1 MSQSFTMVAARV
13 LVGCCVLIAAV
24 VVRPSAQAPQAS
36 PTYTAEQA
44 AAGRAAYQQSCASC
58 HGQNLDDG
66 QFAGPLKGDAFRQQ
80 WGGRGVDALHTFM
93 SAQMPPASPG
103 SLGDA
108 GYAQVIAYLLQ
119 QNGVSP
125 GTQALPA
132 DPAAL
137 RAMVFPAAPAGPG
150 GGVTA
155 GVVLPRAPARANP
168 LDRITPVTD
177 ETLIKPAEGDWLNW
191 RRTYD
196 AHGFSPLKQIT
207 KANVGQLRAAWT
219 WSLPNG
225 PNEGTPLV
233 HDGVIFV
240 HAYGD
245 RVQALDAVTG
255 DLLWQYARRLPRGTG
270 ATWKRN
276 MSLYGDRLYV
286 PTSDTHVV
294 ALDVKTGAV
303 AWDVAIGDASKGFGL
318 TGGTLV
324 ARGVVMTGT
333 NGGGPGGNY
342 IVGLDAKTGAERWRF
357 YTLARPGEPGD
368 SWNGLP
374 LDKRNGGS
382 VWVAGTYDPVL
393 NIALF
398 GPAPTYDTGPLRN
411 PVAGQ
416 SNDALYTDATIA
428 LNPETGKLVWHYQH
442 LKNDQWDFDWA
453 FERTLVRLPVGGAM
467 KTVAVTGGKQMVFDA
482 LEADGGRY
490 LWSFDLGL
498 QNAITAIDPKT
509 GAKTIDPKLV
519 PGDGDTKMVCPHAGG
534 GRSWLPTSYDAG
546 SKLLFIPMV
555 ESCMSLTPVATGE
568 RGGLSTGVRFSL
580 RPRPDSDGNYGR
592 LQAMNLETRKPAWT
606 VRQRAPQTTGILAT
620 AGGVIFAGSFDR
632 VFSAYDSATG
642 KPLWKTR
649 LNDVPNAAPVTFTAQ
664 GRQFVALTVGNGG
677 PQAATFPNLV
687 PEIASPSP
695 GAALWVFELGPSA
708 R

>member
-1 MSQSFTMVAARV
+1 MTYRFATIAARV
-13 LVGCCVLIAAV
+13 LAGCCALLAAV
-24 VVRPSAQAPQAS
+24 TVRPSAQAPLVS

-44 AAGRAAYQQSCASC
+44 SAGRAVYAQSCASC

-66 QFAGPLKGDAFRQQ
+66 QFASPLKGEAFRQK
-80 WGGRGVDALHTFM
+80 WGGRGVEALHAYM

-108 GYAQVIAYLLQ
+108 GYVQLAAYLLQ
-119 QNGVSP
+119 QNGVSA
-125 GTQALPA
+125 GTQPLPS

-137 RAMVFPAAPAGPG
+137 RTMVFPGAPPGPG

-155 GVVLPRAPARANP
+155 GVALPRAPARANP
-168 LDRITPVTD
+168 LDRITPVSD
-177 ETLIKPAEGDWLNW
+177 EMLIRPPDGDWLNW

-219 WSLPNG
+219 WSLAAG

-240 HAYGD
+240 HAFGD
-245 RVQALDAVTG
+245 RVQALDAATG
-255 DLLWQYARRLPRGTG
+255 DLLWTYARRLPRG
-270 ATWKRN
+270 AAVTWKRN

-286 PTSDTHVV
+286 PTSDAHIV
-294 ALDVKTGAV
+294 ALDVKTGTV
-303 AWDVAIGDASKGFGL
+303 AWDVSIGDTAKGIGL

-324 ARGVVMTGT
+324 ARGVVMVGT
-333 NGGGPGGNY
+333 NGNAAGGNY

-357 YTLARPGEPGD
+357 YTIARPGEPGD

-374 LDKRNGGS
+374 LDTRNGGS
-382 VWVAGTYDPVL
+382 VWVAGTYDPAL
-393 NIALF
+393 NVALF

-411 PVAGQ
+411 LVAGA
-416 SNDALYTDATIA
+416 SNDALYTNATIA
-428 LNPETGKLVWHYQH
+428 LTPETGKLVWHYQH

-453 FERTLVRLPVGGAM
+453 FERTLVQLSIGGVTR
-467 KTVAVTGGKQMVFDA
+467 TVSVTGGKQMIFDA
-482 LEADGGRY
+482 LDATDGRY

-498 QNAITAIDPKT
+498 QNVITAIDPKT
-509 GAKTIDPKLV
+509 GAKTIDAALV
-519 PGDGDTKMVCPHAGG
+519 PGDGTTKMVCPHAGG
-534 GRSWLPTSYDAG
+534 GRSWLPTSYDAT
-546 SKLLFIPMV
+546 SKLLFVPMV
-555 ESCMSLTPVATGE
+555 ESCMNLTPVAAGE

-620 AGGVIFAGSFDR
+620 AGGVVFAGAFDR
-632 VFSAYDSATG
+632 TFSAYDAATG
-642 KPLWKTR
+642 KQLWKTR

-687 PEIASPSP
+687 PEIVSPSN
-695 GAALWVFELGPSA
+695 GAALWVFELA
-708 R
+708 K

>member
-1 MSQSFTMVAARV
+1 MRLPFTTTARRV
-13 LVGCCVLIAAV
+13 LLACCALSTVI
-24 VVRPSAQAPQAS
+24 VVRPLAQAPQAS

-44 AAGRAAYQQSCASC
+44 AAGRAAYAQSCASC

-66 QFAGPLKGDAFRQQ
+66 QFASPLKGDAFRQK
-80 WGGRGVDALHTFM
+80 WGGRGVDALYAYM

-108 GYAQVIAYLLQ
+108 GYAQLIAYLLQ
-119 QNGVSP
+119 QNGLSA
-125 GTQALPA
+125 GTQPLPTE
-132 DPAAL
+132 PAAL

-155 GVVLPRAPARANP
+155 GVALPPGPARANP

-177 ETLIKPAEGDWLNW
+177 EMLIKPAEGDWLNW

-207 KANVGQLRAAWT
+207 KANVGQLRSAWT
-219 WSLPNG
+219 WTLPNG

-240 HAYGD
+240 HAFGD
-245 RVQALDAVTG
+245 RVQALDAITG
-255 DLLWQYARRLPRGTG
+255 DLLWTYARRLPRGTG
-270 ATWKRN
+270 PTWKRN

-286 PTSDTHVV
+286 PTSDAHIV

-303 AWDVAIGDASKGFGL
+303 AWDVAIGDTTKGVGL

-324 ARGVVMTGT
+324 ARGVVMSGT
-333 NGGGPGGNY
+333 NGNTAGGNY

-357 YTLARPGEPGD
+357 YTLAKPGEPGD

-374 LDKRNGGS
+374 VEKRNGGS

-411 PVAGQ
+411 PIAGQ

-453 FERTLVRLPVGGAM
+453 FERTLVQLPGTSRKAV
-467 KTVAVTGGKQMVFDA
+467 VTGGKQMIFDA
-482 LEADGGRY
+482 LEADGGKY

-519 PGDGDTKMVCPHAGG
+519 PGDGETKMVCPHAGG
-534 GRSWLPTSYDAG
+534 GRSWLPTAYDAG
-546 SKLLFIPMV
+546 SSVMFIPMV
-555 ESCMSLTPVATGE
+555 ESCMNLTPVAAGE
-568 RGGLSTGVRFSL
+568 RGGLSTGVRFTL
-580 RPRPDSDGNYGR
+580 RPRPDSDGKYGR
-592 LQAMNLETRKPAWT
+592 LEAVSLVTRKPLWT
-606 VRQRAPQTTGILAT
+606 TRQRAPQTTGLLAT
-620 AGGVIFAGSFDR
+620 AGGVLFAGSFDR
-632 VFSAYDSATG
+632 MFAAYDAATG
-642 KPLWKTR
+642 KSLWKTR
-649 LNDVPNAAPVTFTAQ
+649 LNDVPNAAPITFTAG

-687 PEIASPSP
+687 PEIASPPP
-695 GAALWVFELGPSA
+695 GAALWVFELA
-708 R
+708 K